1 MTAEDLRSELDKTP
15 FIPFRLHLV
24 SGRTI
29 DVLSDWKAF
38 MLHRSLL
45 VLHDPGRAAGD
56 VGYNVVALR
65 NIEMLEQLLLGA
77 SKRQRGG
84 RDG

>member
-1 MTAEDLRSELDKTP
+1 MTAEDLRSELDKIP

-24 SGRTI
+24 SGKTI
-29 DVLSDWKAF
+29 DVLTDRSAY

-45 VLHDPGRAAGD
+45 VLHDPARAAGD

-65 NIEMLEQLLLGA
+65 NIEMLEQLLLGT
-77 SKRQRGG
+77 SRRQRGSRNG
-84 RDG
+84 

>member
-29 DVLSDWKAF
+29 DVLTDRSAY
-38 MLHRSLL
+38 LLRRSLL
-45 VLHDPGRAAGD
+45 VLHDPGRAASD

-65 NIEMLEQLLLGA
+65 NIEMLEQLLLGTR
-77 SKRQRGG
+77 KRQRGG